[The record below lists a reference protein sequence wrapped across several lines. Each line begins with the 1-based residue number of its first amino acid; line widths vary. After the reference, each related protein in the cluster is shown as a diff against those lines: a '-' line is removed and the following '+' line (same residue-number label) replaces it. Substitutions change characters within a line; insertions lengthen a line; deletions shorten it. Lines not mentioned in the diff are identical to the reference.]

1 MTDNLEEI
9 RCLTIKRHLG
19 SALED
24 KYALWKPCNKNR
36 RYKQT
41 VTNYSDEI
49 LEDLKYPTEAEQSG
63 CSPGLLAK
71 NKSHPF
77 LKEFTQINLS
87 ASVLFLFACVSLE
100 V

>member
-1 MTDNLEEI
+1 M
-9 RCLTIKRHLG
+9 IKRHLG
-19 SALED
+19 STLED

-49 LEDLKYPTEAEQSG
+49 LEDLKYPTAAEQSE
-63 CSPGLLAK
+63 LLAK

-87 ASVLFLFACVSLE
+87 ASVLFLFACVSLK